1 MRVQIDHDGHKLV
14 AESYALSFPAD
25 RPFVYISG
33 PDGSRIAELFVLSGV
48 HPLHGRD
55 DTVSIEP
62 WQVSQEPDLVEFRL
76 RAKSSAWDAKTYR
89 FRCTP
94 RGFTYEVEV
103 EGSGSLAEV
112 DYFGGYYSG
121 HLRWGSGFFWSG
133 QLFLLGF
140 NPEPNARE
148 VNYFAPASCSTI
160 NLAGVPLPGRD
171 DWFFTPPPFCFAFQA
186 PEGWLGM
193 GIEAR
198 PGENSFVEARYN
210 GQDAGFYLSLFYEGH
225 KPVEGRYRLPGIGF
239 YFAPN
244 EYQVLVAHV
253 DSLRTMGAVP
263 PAAAMAAAGPRW
275 WQEPLFCGWGA
286 QCALAHRVDGKAPDY
301 ARQPLYEEFLQTL
314 EAHGL
319 RPGTVVIDDKWQ
331 LNYGQNLADPDK
343 WPDLPGFVA
352 AQHTAGRKVLLWLKA
367 WDPEGVPAAE
377 CITNAGGLPIAV
389 DPTNPAFEAH
399 LRSSVRH
406 MLSPEGYDADGFKID
421 FTARI
426 PSGPGIR
433 LHGELWGLELMKR
446 YLGIIH
452 GEAKAVKPEALIIA
466 HTTHPY
472 LADVVDMIRLN
483 DINVDRNVLAAM
495 THRARVARIACPE
508 ALIDA
513 DNWPIRDLATWRE
526 YVRLQPAL
534 GVPSLY
540 YTSHIDRT
548 QEPLEAEDYRLL
560 QEVWTEYR
568 VQLAPTASAPEGT
581 AGEPLE
587 SSSA

>member
-1 MRVQIDHDGHKLV
+1 MRLETDHGGHRLIAKH
-14 AESYALSFPAD
+14 YALTFPAD
-25 RPFVYISG
+25 RPFVYIEG
-33 PDGSRIAELFVLSGV
+33 ADGTRIAELFVLSGV
-48 HPLHGRD
+48 HPIDGRD

-62 WQVSQEPDLVEFRL
+62 WQVRQGPEEVEFCL
-76 RAKSSAWDAKTYR
+76 RAASSAWDAKTYR
-89 FRCTP
+89 FLCSP
-94 RGFTYEVEV
+94 QGFAYEIEV
-103 EGSGSLAEV
+103 EGPGRLAEV

-193 GIEAR
+193 GVEAR
-198 PGENSFVEARYN
+198 PGENRFVEARYN
-210 GQDAGFYLSLFYEGH
+210 GQDAGFYLSLLYEGH
-225 KPVEGRYRLPGIGF
+225 TAVNGRYRLPRIGF

-244 EYQVLVAHV
+244 EYQALVAHV
-253 DSLRTMGAVP
+253 DSLRAAGAVD
-263 PAAAMAAAGPRW
+263 PATALASAGPRW

-286 QCALAHRVDGKAPDY
+286 QCALARREEGRAPDY
-301 ARQPLYEEFLQTL
+301 ASQSLYEEFLQTL
-314 EAHGL
+314 EERNL
-319 RPGTVVIDDKWQ
+319 SPGTVVIDDKWQ
-331 LNYGQNLADPDK
+331 RTYGQNEADPDK
-343 WPDLPGFVA
+343 WPNLPGFVA
-352 AQHTAGRKVLLWLKA
+352 AQHAAGRRVLLWLKA
-367 WDPEGVPAAE
+367 WDSEGVPAEE

-389 DPTNPAFEAH
+389 DPTNPAFEAR
-399 LRSSVRH
+399 LRAAVRR
-406 MLSPEGYDADGFKID
+406 MLSPGGYDADGFKID

-426 PSGPGIR
+426 PSGPAIR
-433 LHGELWGLELMKR
+433 LHGDLWGLELMKH
-446 YLGIIH
+446 YLWIIH
-452 GEAKAVKPEALIIA
+452 DEAKATKPDALIIA

-472 LADVVDMIRLN
+472 LAGVVDMIRLN

-513 DNWPIRDLATWRE
+513 DNWPIPDLATWRE

-540 YTSHIDRT
+540 YASHIDAT
-548 QEPLEAEDYRLL
+548 QEPLEAEDYRLVEEIWA
-560 QEVWTEYR
+560 QYR
-568 VQLAPTASAPEGT
+568 VRLAPGPGQGHTRAE
-581 AGEPLE
+581 L
-587 SSSA
+587 

>member
-1 MRVQIDHDGHKLV
+1 MRLQIDHDGHNLV
-14 AESYALSFPAD
+14 AENYSLTFPAD
-25 RPFVYISG
+25 RPFVYLYG
-33 PDGSRIAELFVLSGV
+33 PDGSRVAELFVLSGV

-55 DTVSIEP
+55 DTVSVEP
-62 WQVSQEPDLVEFRL
+62 WQVVQGSDSVEFRL
-76 RAKSSAWDAKTYR
+76 RARSSVWEAKTYR
-89 FRCTP
+89 FVCSP

-103 EGSGSLAEV
+103 EGSGHLAEV

-148 VNYFAPASCSTI
+148 VNYFVPASGSTI

-171 DWFFTPPPFCFAFQA
+171 NWFFTPAPFCFAFQM
-186 PEGWLGM
+186 PSGWLGM
-193 GIEAR
+193 GFETQA
-198 PGENSFVEARYN
+198 GENRFVEARYN
-210 GQDAGFYLSLFYEGH
+210 GQDAGFYLSLSYEGH
-225 KPVEGRYRLPGIGF
+225 TAVNGCYRLPGVGF

-244 EYQVLVAHV
+244 EYQALVAHV
-253 DSLRTMGAVP
+253 GSLRAMGAVP
-263 PAAAMAAAGPRW
+263 PDPASAMAGPRW

-286 QCALAHRVDGKAPDY
+286 QCALAQRDDGRAPDY
-301 ARQPLYEEFLQTL
+301 ARQPLYDQFLHTL
-314 EAHGL
+314 EAHDL

-331 LNYGQNLADPDK
+331 ITYGQNETDPDK
-343 WPDLPGFVA
+343 WPDLSGFIA
-352 AQHTAGRKVLLWLKA
+352 AQHAAGRRVLLWLKA
-367 WDPEGVPAAE
+367 WDPEGVPGQE
-377 CITNAGGLPIAV
+377 CITNAAGLPIAV
-389 DPTNPAFEAH
+389 DPTNPAYEAR
-399 LRSSVRH
+399 LRGSVRH
-406 MLSPEGYDADGFKID
+406 MLSPQGYDADGFKLD

-433 LHGELWGLELMKR
+433 LHSDLWGLELMKR
-446 YLGIIH
+446 YLEIIH
-452 GEAKAVKPEALIIA
+452 DEAKATKPEALIIA

-513 DNWPIRDLATWRE
+513 DNWPIPNLATWRE

-540 YTSHIDRT
+540 YASHIDAT
-548 QEPLEAEDYRLL
+548 QEPLEAEDYRLVHDIWM
-560 QEVWTEYR
+560 QYR
-568 VQLAPTASAPEGT
+568 GQLAPGAGVPPGT
-581 AGEPLE
+581 AAERP
-587 SSSA
+587 